1 MAGAHK
7 KGLRSTKYN
16 QTACLSPRCYQMLV
30 QCCKY
35 VTRRI
40 TEENGGREFALGV
53 PESICFF
60 LVVLLE

>member
-7 KGLRSTKYN
+7 KGLRSTKYD
-16 QTACLSPRCYQMLV
+16 QTACVSPRCYQTLV

-40 TEENGGREFALGV
+40 TEENWGREFAFGV
-53 PESICFF
+53 HESICFF